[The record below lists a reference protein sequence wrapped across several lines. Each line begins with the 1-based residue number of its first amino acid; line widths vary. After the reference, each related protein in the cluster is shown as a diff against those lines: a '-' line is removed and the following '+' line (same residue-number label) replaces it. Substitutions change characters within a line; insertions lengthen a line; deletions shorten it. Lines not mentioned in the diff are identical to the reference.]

1 MECLMKNMPHVE
13 AFRGPK
19 VNFLASFSDSANIGE
34 TPNPTH
40 GCVDQVRSFK
50 VLIHLPA

>member
-1 MECLMKNMPHVE
+1 MERLMENMPYGE
-13 AFRGPK
+13 AFRGSK
-19 VNFLASFSDSANIGE
+19 VDLLASFSNSANIGE

>member
-19 VNFLASFSDSANIGE
+19 VNFLASFSNSANIGE
-34 TPNPTH
+34 TPNPAH